1 MSAVVAV
8 ESGGNPLALHD
19 NTAGQSFVAADA
31 GQAAQWASALIALGH
46 SVDLGLSQINS
57 QNLAW
62 VGLTVT
68 QAFETCSNLRA
79 GATILSTDYAS
90 ASRRFG
96 SGQYALR
103 RALGAY
109 NSGSLFAGNAYVDRI
124 LVAAGLPP
132 EFTAATP
139 PAGLGEPRAAPP
151 KLAAPKPEQAF
162 YRTERTP
169 GSPVLV
175 IIGTP

>member
-1 MSAVVAV
+1 VG
-8 ESGGNPLALHD
+8 ER
-19 NTAGQSFVAADA
+19 
-31 GQAAQWASALIALGH
+31 LGH
-46 SVDLGLSQINS
+46 SVDIGLSQINS
-57 QNLAW
+57 QNLSW
-62 VGLTVT
+62 VGLSVT
-68 QAFETCSNLRA
+68 QAFEPCSNLRA
-79 GATILSTDYAS
+79 GAAILSTDYAS

-132 EFTAATP
+132 EFAAAA
-139 PAGLGEPRAAPP
+139 PAAGVEKPRATQP
-151 KLAAPKPEQAF
+151 KRPKPQPEQAF
-162 YRTERTP
+162 YRTEQSP